1 MVSTLVCEMPIYQ
14 YDCGGCDRRVEI
26 FFRSVKSAAEPHCPD
41 CGDVNLRRMVSRVTH
56 VRSSAERVGRID
68 LDQELGR
75 LSGGDQ
81 GDFARWARR
90 MGDEFDDELGSD
102 FSNLAD
108 RADAG
113 DDPVERADPAHTLK
127 RRIDQAKDKLSESD
141 A

>member
-1 MVSTLVCEMPIYQ
+1 MPIYQ
-14 YDCGGCDRRVEI
+14 YDCDSCDRRVEI
-26 FFRSVKSAAEPHCPD
+26 FFRSMKSTAEPRCPD
-41 CGDVNLRRMVSRVTH
+41 CGNDDLRRVVSRVTH

-81 GDFARWARR
+81 GDFARWARK
-90 MGDEFDDELGSD
+90 MGNEFDDELGSD
-102 FSNLAD
+102 FGELAD

-113 DDPVERADPAHTLK
+113 DDPVERADPGHTLK
-127 RRIDQAKDKLSESD
+127 HRINQAKDKLSESD

>member
-1 MVSTLVCEMPIYQ
+1 MHEMPIYQ

-26 FFRSVKSAAEPHCPD
+26 FFRSVKSSVEPHCPD
-41 CGDVNLRRMVSRVTH
+41 CGSDALRRVVSRVSH
-56 VRSSAERVGRID
+56 VRSSAERVSRID

-81 GDFARWARR
+81 GDFARWARK

-102 FSNLAD
+102 FGDLAD

-127 RRIDQAKDKLSESD
+127 HRIDQAKNKLSESD
-141 A
+141 V